1 MIKKY
6 LLMPGNIVSEFSGD
20 LIWVSA
26 LQLSKKYKVDMK
38 ECLVYNN
45 KMMNIPEDII
55 ILKPQEN
62 NKYINY
68 KKD

>member
-20 LIWVSA
+20 LIWISA

-38 ECLVYNN
+38 ECLVYSD

-55 ILKPQEN
+55 ILKPQKN
-62 NKYINY
+62 NKYTDY
-68 KKD
+68 SEK

>member
-6 LLMPGNIVSEFSGD
+6 LLMPGNIVSEFNSD
-20 LIWVSA
+20 LVWVSA

-55 ILKPQEN
+55 ILKPQQDN
-62 NKYINY
+62 NYKDY